1 MQPNPKRKLLLVLVL
16 SLLAI
21 VCLADVS
28 QAKHH
33 KHQRHHHSKEHEDE
47 DEESHY
53 LPPQEEKDKDQPY
66 YKKEKHTSERVV
78 YHKEDEHEEPQH
90 HKEYHHEEPKKQRV
104 DHYHHY
110 DKKPEVKTQ
119 HIHYKHSTPHARTDY
134 NRDLFTPAATQ
145 VVYRRRRPSRI
156 LYASAPNSVFHHHT
170 QINVQSQDSELNSLT
185 RPDFGPGAQDPAGA
199 QANTGAQAPG
209 FRPNCQFIGPGNVNP
224 GCGPSVPVG
233 AQLPAGA
240 LAPTEANLPASQ
252 PAPVPGGQLAVLG
265 NGQRPPLG
273 PDFGGYGGGKR
284 LNFFV
289 DPSLGA
295 QLGAIGN
302 AAAGGQQAAGGAQL
316 GGAQLAGGAQLGA
329 GQGFDPSFGAQ
340 AAAGAPFDPS
350 FGGQAPVAQRPVAQ
364 APVQVQYNPN
374 VQLGGGYNPSLGG
387 AQLGTGQ
394 GVANQRPSGQAPFDP
409 SFGAQLGTG
418 QGIPSQRPIAQAP
431 FDPALGAQL
440 GTGQAVPN
448 QRPNPVNPPQGAQLA
463 AGQGAFDP
471 NQGIFDPSVGAQL
484 AAGQVPRLNN
494 RRPPNRSNYQGLNV
508 LNGNVFGQP
517 HLQGPT
523 NALGNQQDTNII
535 DGNFYSDPHHGHQ
548 RALVSVN
555 PNQRSILLPADDD
568 DDADGDSQS
577 GFLGF
582 AASNRRSTYVVAPKK
597 HRSHRSSS
605 KRKNL
610 DQGTSASEYDTDYR
624 EDGYHY
630 QKPKHTF
637 EF

>member
-1 MQPNPKRKLLLVLVL
+1 M
-16 SLLAI
+16 AI
-21 VCLADVS
+21 ACLADVS
-28 QAKHH
+28 HVKHH
-33 KHQRHHHSKEHEDE
+33 KHQRHHHTRDHEDD

-53 LPPQEEKDKDQPY
+53 LPPHEEKEVEQPY
-66 YKKEKHTSERVV
+66 YKKEKHTSEKVV
-78 YHKEDEHEEPQH
+78 YHKEEEHEEPKYYQE
-90 HKEYHHEEPKKQRV
+90 HKEHHHEEPKKQRV

-119 HIHYKHSTPHARTDY
+119 HIHYKPSKPHVRTDY
-134 NRDLFTPAATQ
+134 NQDLFTPAATQ

-156 LYASAPNSVFHHHT
+156 LYASAPNSVFHTHT

-185 RPDFGPGAQDPAGA
+185 RPDLAQGAQDPAGA
-199 QANTGAQAPG
+199 QAPTGAQAPG
-209 FRPNCQFIGPGNVNP
+209 FRPNCQFVGPGNVPP
-224 GCGPSVPVG
+224 GCGPSDPIG
-233 AQLPAGA
+233 AQLPASA
-240 LAPTEANLPASQ
+240 LAPTGANLPANQ
-252 PAPVPGGQLAVLG
+252 PVAGGQLAVLG
-265 NGQRPPLG
+265 NGQRPRPV
-273 PDFGGYGGGKR
+273 GYGGGYGNR

-302 AAAGGQQAAGGAQL
+302 AAAGNQQAAAGG
-316 GGAQLAGGAQLGA
+316 QLAGGAQLG
-329 GQGFDPSFGAQ
+329 GSQGFDPSFGAQ
-340 AAAGAPFDPS
+340 AAAGGPFNTGFGAGQAQRPVQNQYDPNLQLGGPFDPS
-350 FGGQAPVAQRPVAQ
+350 
-364 APVQVQYNPN
+364 
-374 VQLGGGYNPSLGG
+374 LG
-387 AQLGTGQ
+387 AQLGAGQ
-394 GVANQRPSGQAPFDP
+394 GVSNQRPSGQGAFDP
-409 SFGAQLGTG
+409 SAGAQLGAG
-418 QGIPSQRPIAQAP
+418 QGINQRPSAQGAFDPSTGAQLGAGQGISNQRPNAQAP

-440 GTGQAVPN
+440 GAGQGVPN
-448 QRPNPVNPPQGAQLA
+448 QRPNA

-471 NQGIFDPSVGAQL
+471 NQGQSDPSIGAQL

-494 RRPPNRSNYQGLNV
+494 RRQRNRSNYQGLNV

-555 PNQRSILLPADDD
+555 PNQRSVLIPDDDYADDD
-568 DDADGDSQS
+568 GQL

-582 AASNRRSTYVVAPKK
+582 AASNRQSSYVVAPKK
-597 HRSHRSSS
+597 LRSHR
-605 KRKNL
+605 KRNNVDLK
-610 DQGTSASEYDTDYR
+610 TSASEYDTDYR

-630 QKPKHTF
+630 QKPKQSF

>member
-1 MQPNPKRKLLLVLVL
+1 MTKLFLVLVL

-28 QAKHH
+28 HVKHH
-33 KHQRHHHSKEHEDE
+33 KHQRHHHSREHEDE

-53 LPPQEEKDKDQPY
+53 LPPKEEKDAEQPY
-66 YKKEKHTSERVV
+66 YKKEKHTSEVV
-78 YHKEDEHEEPQH
+78 YHKEEDHEEPKH
-90 HKEYHHEEPKKQRV
+90 YKEYTEHHHEEPKKQRV

-119 HIHYKHSTPHARTDY
+119 HIHYKHSKPHVRTDY
-134 NRDLFTPAATQ
+134 NQDLFTPAATQ

-156 LYASAPNSVFHHHT
+156 LYASAPNSVFHTHT

-185 RPDFGPGAQDPAGA
+185 RPDPAAGAQDPAA
-199 QANTGAQAPG
+199 QAPTGAQAPG
-209 FRPNCQFIGPGNVNP
+209 FRPNCQFIGPGNVSP
-224 GCGPSVPVG
+224 GCGPSDPVG
-233 AQLPAGA
+233 AQLPASA
-240 LAPTEANLPASQ
+240 LAPTGANLPASQ
-252 PAPVPGGQLAVLG
+252 PIPGGQLAVLG
-265 NGQRPPLG
+265 NGQRPPSRPG
-273 PDFGGYGGGKR
+273 GYGGYGGGNR

-302 AAAGGQQAAGGAQL
+302 AAGNQQAAGGGQL
-316 GGAQLAGGAQLGA
+316 GAGAQLGA
-329 GQGFDPSFGAQ
+329 GQGFDPSFGGQ
-340 AAAGAPFDPS
+340 AAAGAPFNPS
-350 FGGQAPVAQRPVAQ
+350 FGAGQAQRPVQ
-364 APVQVQYNPN
+364 GQYDPN
-374 VQLGGGYNPSLGG
+374 LQLGGPFDPSGS
-387 AQLGTGQ
+387 AQLGAGQ
-394 GVANQRPSGQAPFDP
+394 GVSNQRPNAQAPFDP
-409 SFGAQLGTG
+409 SSGAQLGAG
-418 QGIPSQRPIAQAP
+418 QGVQNQRPNGQAS

-440 GTGQAVPN
+440 GTGQGFSN
-448 QRPNPVNPPQGAQLA
+448 QRPNPVNAPQGAQLA

-471 NQGIFDPSVGAQL
+471 NQGQFDPSIGAQL

-523 NALGNQQDTNII
+523 SALGNQQDTNII
-535 DGNFYSDPHHGHQ
+535 DGNFYSDPHHGHH

-555 PNQRSILLPADDD
+555 PNQRSVLLADEDDADDD
-568 DDADGDSQS
+568 AQS

-582 AASNRRSTYVVAPKK
+582 AASNRQSSYVVAPKK

-605 KRKNL
+605 KRNHA
-610 DQGTSASEYDTDYR
+610 DQGTSASQYDTDYR

-630 QKPKHTF
+630 QKPKHSF